1 MPIIVGVL
9 AVLLLFSVLGFLI
22 HLLWIA
28 SLILFALWF
37 VGFVVSRNHPHRRW
51 YRW

>member
-1 MPIIVGVL
+1 MRIVFGVL
-9 AVLLLFSVLGFLI
+9 AVIVLISVLGFLI

-28 SLILFALWF
+28 ALILLLVWF
-37 VGFVVSRNHPHRRW
+37 VGFVVSRTHAERRW